1 MTRAAYD
8 PDSLRRALRPLLV
21 DVGEYSRVALPRQRL
36 RGYQVAPARAIVE
49 SVTGGLGRQFAAVF
63 SRQAGKDELLAQ
75 VVAFL
80 LTRYQVAGG
89 TIVLGAPTITQAN
102 VSRDRLLSRLR
113 RSPLSAGRVRS
124 RDGYI
129 VEVGQASARFLSA
142 AEAASPRGQTASL
155 LLVANEA
162 QDIDPAIWDARF
174 DPMAASTNA
183 TTVFMGTVWDRN
195 GLLHRQME
203 HLAALQARDG
213 VPRVFKVAWPEVA
226 EELPAYGERVR
237 ARIAQHGETH
247 PFIRTEYLLEVL
259 DGEGGLFPPQRVAQM
274 AGDHPRRH
282 RAEPGKRYAGLLD
295 VAGEEEEGSGPE
307 AFDNAARRDS
317 TALTIVEVETTG
329 RDLPFY
335 RIVDR
340 MAWTGTKHTALHDQ
354 LVDLARNVWGLAAL
368 VVDATGVGAGLA
380 SFLADRLGRRAGDG
394 GRRVVVEPFVFTG
407 KSKSDLGWAFLGL
420 IDGGRFKEYMET
432 PETEITRVYRHELAA
447 CQYEVLPG
455 PGRVLRWSVPADRG
469 HDDLLISAALTAR
482 LDGIDWRVRMA
493 RGSGV
498 HDSFDEAPQSE
509 RREGFERRAG
519 QHRTSRILRKHD
531 NA

>member
-1 MTRAAYD
+1 MTRSPYD
-8 PDSLRRALRPLLV
+8 PITLKRALRPLLV
-21 DVGEYSRVALPRQRL
+21 DVGEYSRVLLPGQRL
-36 RGYQVAPARAIVE
+36 RGYQLGPARAMVA
-49 SVTGGLGRQFAAVF
+49 SVVGGLGRQFAVVF

-80 LTRYQVAGG
+80 LTRFQMAGG
-89 TIVLGAPTITQAN
+89 TIVLGAPTVTQAN

-203 HLAALQARDG
+203 HLAALEVKDG

-226 EELPAYGERVR
+226 VELPAYGERVR
-237 ARIAQHGETH
+237 SRIAQHGETH

-259 DGEGGLFPPQRVAQM
+259 DGEGGLFPPQRLAQM
-274 AGDHPRRH
+274 EGDHPRHH
-282 RAEPGKRYAGLLD
+282 RAEAGKRYAGLLD

-317 TALTIVEVETTG
+317 TALTIVEVDTSPHDDSLNRAG
-329 RDLPFY
+329 QAIY
-335 RIVDR
+335 RVVDR

-354 LVDLARNVWGLAAL
+354 LVDLARNVWGLSAL

-380 SFLADRLGRRAGDG
+380 SFLADRLGKGPRK
-394 GRRVVVEPFVFTG
+394 VIVEPFVFSG

-420 IDGGRFKEYMET
+420 IDGGRFKEYEET
-432 PETEITRVYRHELAA
+432 PSTDITQVYRHQLAA
-447 CQYEVLPG
+447 CRYEVLPG
-455 PGRVLRWSVPADRG
+455 PNRLLRWSVPANLG

-482 LDGIDWRVRMA
+482 LDEIDWRPRMA
-493 RGSGV
+493 RGGSA
-498 HDSFDEAPQSE
+498 DEQAV
-509 RREGFERRAG
+509 
-519 QHRTSRILRKHD
+519 
-531 NA
+531 